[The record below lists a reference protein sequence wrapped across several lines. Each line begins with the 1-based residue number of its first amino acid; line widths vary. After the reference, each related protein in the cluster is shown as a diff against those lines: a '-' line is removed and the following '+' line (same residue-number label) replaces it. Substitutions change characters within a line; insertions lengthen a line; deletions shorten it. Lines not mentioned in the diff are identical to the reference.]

1 VVCVPEGEGVVAY
14 LVSWT
19 GGFGRGGAL
28 GRSRVERRCAGPG
41 RWEAML
47 SLYNVLEKEVAD
59 ALLNR
64 IPWSEGANACG
75 GTPRNKN
82 LQASCEVGAPTRG
95 WDMFFPYS

>member
-75 GTPRNKN
+75 GTDQG
-82 LQASCEVGAPTRG
+82 LGYV
-95 WDMFFPYS
+95 FPLLMIRFGRSLKGQTV